1 MKKTFCLLALC
12 VMTASTGLAE
22 PIKVASL
29 NTVLT
34 DIARNVGGDRV
45 DVIEIVKAGTDPHAF
60 EPTPGD
66 IKKIASAKLVLAS
79 GLGFESYLDKLKS
92 SVGAGPTFVV
102 AGDAIKPLMG
112 FEEGCGEDHDHAG
125 HGHADP
131 KDTPDPHWFHSIK
144 NAKLV
149 TTQIRDAFIK
159 AYPPDASVFE
169 ANAKAFQTKLD
180 ELARWAKIEIAKVP
194 RAQRILVTSHDALG
208 YFARDYSFKV
218 LPVQGINTGEQPSSK
233 KVSALIEEIRTTGVK
248 AIFAEN
254 IENPKVLQQIT
265 AETGAKIGGVLY
277 ADGLG
282 TGNAG
287 TYGGMVRTNVTTIVN
302 ALQ

>member
-1 MKKTFCLLALC
+1 MKSTFNPLAFLFLAL
-12 VMTASTGLAE
+12 VTASAE
-22 PIKVASL
+22 PMKVASL

-66 IKKIASAKLVLAS
+66 IKKMANSKLVLAS
-79 GLGFESYLDKLKS
+79 GLGFETYLDKLKTS
-92 SVGAGPTFVV
+92 LGTGLTFVV
-102 AGDAIKPLMG
+102 AGDVIKPIMG
-112 FEEGCGEDHDHAG
+112 FEEGCEDDHDHAG
-125 HGHADP
+125 HEHADP
-131 KDTPDPHWFHSIK
+131 KNTPDPHWFHSIK

-159 AYPPDASVFE
+159 ADPADAAVFQ
-169 ANAKAFQTKLD
+169 ANADAFQTKLD
-180 ELARWAKIEIAKVP
+180 ELSRWTKVEVAKLPKST
-194 RAQRILVTSHDALG
+194 RILVTSHDALG
-208 YFARDYSFKV
+208 YFARDYGFKV
-218 LPVQGINTGEQPSSK
+218 LPVEGITTTEQPSSK
-233 KVSALIEEIRTTGVK
+233 KVTALIAEIRTAGVK

-265 AETGAKIGGVLY
+265 SETGAKIGGAIY

-282 TGNAG
+282 TGKAG
-287 TYGGMVRTNVTTIVN
+287 TYEGMVRTNVGTIVG

>member
-1 MKKTFCLLALC
+1 MKQIFSLLAVSVL
-12 VMTASTGLAE
+12 TAATGFAE
-22 PIKVASL
+22 PMKVASL

-66 IKKIASAKLVLAS
+66 IKKMAGAKLVLAS

-92 SVGAGPTFVV
+92 SLGGGPVFVV
-102 AGDAIKPLMG
+102 GGDAVKPIMG

-125 HGHADP
+125 HEHADP
-131 KDTPDPHWFHSIK
+131 KNTPDPHWFHSIK

-159 AYPPDASVFE
+159 ADPSDAAIFE
-169 ANAKAFQTKLD
+169 ANATAFQSKLD
-180 ELARWAKIEIAKVP
+180 ELARWAKVEIAKLP
-194 RAQRILVTSHDALG
+194 KSKRILVTSHDALG
-208 YFARDYSFKV
+208 YFARDYAFKV
-218 LPVQGINTGEQPSSK
+218 LPVEGISTTEQPSSK
-233 KVSALIEEIRTTGVK
+233 KISALIEEIRTAGVK
-248 AIFAEN
+248 SIFAEN

-265 AETGAKIGGVLY
+265 NETGAKIGGVVY

-282 TGNAG
+282 TGKAG
-287 TYGGMVRTNVTTIVN
+287 TYDGMMRTNVSTIVG
-302 ALQ
+302 ALK